1 MFSLSLSGFV
11 IRITAVQ
18 AAASWVSFIPSMF
31 RITYAKCRD
40 FRQFF
45 PGITYNESP
54 LWIRNAEFIFDAAPC
69 ERQYAVKKSI
79 PPLRNSFLAEVY
91 TISLNKFWENK
102 TRLQGI
108 NRSKGHFLQ
117 AVIEVLPPYSF
128 PIYLRELH
136 WIMSSQ
142 RFLKLLWLTYMDKS
156 LLLVIHSESN
166 ACSYQIWGVTYLLN
180 PWSRVLLEKLTGSQ
194 LVKNFPAFYGNRKF
208 ITAFTRARHLSLP
221 WASSIQFIPPHP
233 TSWKSILIW

>member
-1 MFSLSLSGFV
+1 MQNADTFDSFFS
-11 IRITAVQ
+11 
-18 AAASWVSFIPSMF
+18 
-31 RITYAKCRD
+31 
-40 FRQFF
+40 
-45 PGITYNESP
+45 GITYNESP

-69 ERQYAVKKSI
+69 KRQSVVKRSI
-79 PPLRNSFLAEVY
+79 PPLTNSFLAEVY
-91 TISLNKFWENK
+91 TITLNMFLENK

-128 PIYLRELH
+128 PSYLRELH

-142 RFLKLLWLTYMDKS
+142 RFLKLLWLTYNGEVES
-156 LLLVIHSESN
+156 LLLVINSESN
-166 ACSYQIWGVTYLLN
+166 ACSYQIWSVTYLLI

-194 LVKNFPAFYGNRKF
+194 LVKKFPAFCGTQKF

-233 TSWKSILIW
+233 TS